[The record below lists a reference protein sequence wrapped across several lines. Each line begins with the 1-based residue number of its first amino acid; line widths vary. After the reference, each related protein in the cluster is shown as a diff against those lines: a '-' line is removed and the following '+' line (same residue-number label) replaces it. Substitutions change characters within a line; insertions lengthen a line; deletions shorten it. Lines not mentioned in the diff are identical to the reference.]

1 MQQAGRRNLL
11 VILLLCMV
19 VTLFVMPSSVFAAQ
33 VNDATPTVTCAN
45 GGESGATSDIA
56 SCLPSGRWGNYIGDI
71 TSRTEP
77 YSGSD
82 VAGWFSNVKQ
92 TITSQTRIVL
102 PNILMVLTQVCWSS
116 ALSISQ
122 FAASFDPMKQ
132 AGAQIDSAVSSLVT
146 SLMSGGIPATI
157 AVLGIVAW
165 IGAAG
170 FQIGTVKEASKR
182 ILIMVLCFAS
192 ISILGTG
199 AAKTGKN
206 ATQPAD
212 GSPWWVVQT
221 INNTIN
227 KLSVNLDLDGMA
239 DNDKNMMAYNHAANG
254 EKTNC
259 QDYLYYM
266 HKDYDGQA
274 NANGNQDTS
283 NVTKAINRI
292 WEETSLRSFV
302 TMQYGNPQTTG
313 TSSFRIAENARQG
326 YCHVLEMKANTNTT
340 IQKDLTN
347 KAMAL
352 HISDQRAKWLFS
364 VDGWVDPR
372 NPYFTDKPL
381 ERENATYLS
390 RAGVFWE
397 TCGTKRNQEIYARAG
412 WATLINNL
420 GDAGTKDIKNGGTK
434 VRVKIDDLDNVKPT
448 NGGKGVMD
456 SKQNGNETET
466 IQQTTSVC
474 QTILK
479 QGSVIFARPTDIN
492 KNDDGSYKD
501 EQNNTNWGDSA
512 TVGWRFDVPNVSGTW
527 SEANLRDA
535 QDDSTV
541 TGGAKKTIDYMY
553 GNNNVDTLGACGTL
567 IGGIVNL
574 VVWGLL
580 SLILIL
586 TKLMLIMMALFLV
599 VTFLVQ
605 AFPIGDKPK
614 TALKNWATYTCQLSM
629 VGALYGALGA
639 LATFICGLTL
649 KFTSASS
656 GSFTYQL
663 IAGASPL
670 LAFAAISMFC
680 SKVLK
685 CGNPF
690 SINALMGM
698 AGGTAMASGIRTGM
712 RMIGQRRM
720 MKAMRGGF
728 HRGGNDVGRLS
739 TNGTGAGMAHSGARQ
754 SATVLSK
761 MSRAQQQALS
771 DGDRNLMNRG
781 MDEFSRIQSHGRRSR
796 AWARM
801 DSNTVRGSLAGTM
814 LRFEESQDRF
824 HGQMN
829 TALSKF
835 TGADN
840 TEMFMHRIAQR
851 HPGMSLDKVQ
861 RKAELMNHINNG
873 GRKLQGL
880 ARTVGAGALLGGAG
894 VAFAARALKSAPLSN
909 VAARGAKVAAKAAV
923 AGALYSNPITAPLG
937 LVAAGKLATDRDLWH
952 GMGVGARALGNGW
965 STLKRKAPGVLA
977 KRDQW
982 RRKVVD
988 MAHGQTPTSTP
999 FTGTGGKTSGGSQAG
1014 GASNAGVPNS
1024 SGKPNA
1030 GGTPIPSPNGPTPN
1044 GPIPH
1049 GGAGGASPIPTG
1061 APAGEIPAGA
1071 PNGPMPTDAPEGTI
1085 PSDSATETIP
1095 TGTSAEAIPTDAPT
1109 ETIPNGTPVETN
1121 PTGNKEQQTPVL
1133 TEESAFNQV
1142 REGMMSDFINNQHMS
1157 QDEAEVAFKE
1167 AYDSG
1172 EVNNSVQA
1180 YMRQQNNPQPAVT
1193 ETQPA
1198 PSEAQTAQSVS
1209 QPIYNT
1215 KTNEKVG
1222 ETLPSATTEAA
1233 VAAASAW
1240 QKATDNASPMPDSV
1254 NNSLQ
1259 QAYMQE
1265 NPVLQ
1270 SPEEHLKMA
1279 QEEWTKTTGLP
1290 GDMMPSSA
1298 ERAMNPNNI
1307 APSRGFAVGSPQPD
1321 NKPQVQT
1328 QGQPQSKPQAQPQSQ
1343 PKPQAQPQ
1351 SQPKPQAQPQ
1361 SQPKPQVRQQPQT
1374 RTVRQAPAMQP
1385 PVTPPPTVK
1394 PPIDLNP
1401 SNLNGFP
1408 AVSNLRMKK
1417 PPTNGGQPTP
1427 KPPFMK

>member
-1 MQQAGRRNLL
+1 MKRAGRRNLL
-11 VILLLCMV
+11 VILMLCV
-19 VTLFVMPSSVFAAQ
+19 VMTLFVLPSSVFAAQ
-33 VNDATPTVTCAN
+33 VNDSTTTITCAN
-45 GGESGATSDIA
+45 GGTDSATSDIS
-56 SCLPSGRWGNYIGDI
+56 SCLPSGRWGNYVGEI

-92 TITSQTRIVL
+92 TISSQTHIVL
-102 PNILMVLTQVCWSS
+102 PNILMQLTQVCWSS

-122 FAASFDPMKQ
+122 FAASFEPMKQ
-132 AGAQIDSAVSSLVT
+132 AGANIDSAVSTMVT
-146 SLMSGGIPATI
+146 SLMDGGIPATI

-165 IGAAG
+165 VGAAG

-182 ILIMVLCFAS
+182 IVIMVLCFAS
-192 ISILGTG
+192 ITMLGAG

-206 ATQPAD
+206 ATEPAT

-239 DNDKNMMAYNHAANG
+239 DSDKNMMSYHHAANG
-254 EKTNC
+254 AKTNC
-259 QDYLYYM
+259 QDYLYFM
-266 HKDYDGQA
+266 HQAYDEQA
-274 NANGNQDTS
+274 KSNGNQDTS

-420 GDAGTKDIKNGGTK
+420 GDTGTKNIKNGSTK

-456 SKQNGNETET
+456 AKQNGSEDET

-479 QGSVIFARPTDIN
+479 QGSVIFSRSTDIN
-492 KNDDGSYKD
+492 KEDDGTYKD
-501 EQNNTNWGDSA
+501 QQNDTNWGDSA

-580 SLILIL
+580 SLVLIL
-586 TKLMLIMMALFLV
+586 TKLMMIMMALFLV

-605 AFPIGDKPK
+605 AFPIGEKPK
-614 TALKNWATYTCQLSM
+614 KALKNWATYTCQLSM

-663 IAGASPL
+663 IAGLSPL
-670 LAFAAISMFC
+670 LALAAIGMFC

-690 SINALMGM
+690 SVNALMGM
-698 AGGTAMASGIRTGM
+698 AGGTAMASGLRKGM
-712 RMIGQRRM
+712 HMIGQYRM
-720 MKAMRGGF
+720 MQAMRGGF
-728 HRGGNDVGRLS
+728 RRGGNGVGRLS
-739 TNGTGAGMAHSGARQ
+739 TNGTGAGMAHNGARQ
-754 SATVLSK
+754 SETVLSK
-761 MSRAQQQALS
+761 MSRAQQDSLS
-771 DGDRNLMNRG
+771 QGDRNLMNRNAK
-781 MDEFSRIQSHGRRSR
+781 EFEAIQTRGRGSKN
-796 AWARM
+796 WARM
-801 DSNTVRGSLAGTM
+801 DKSTVRGSLAGAK
-814 LRFEESQDRF
+814 LHFEDSTGKFKGRLNEAVSKF
-824 HGQMN
+824 HGE
-829 TALSKF
+829 
-835 TGADN
+835 DN
-840 TEMFMHRIAQR
+840 TEAFAHSIAQR
-851 HPGMSLDKVQ
+851 HPGMSLNDVQ
-861 RKAELMNHINNG
+861 RKAQRMNHLNNA
-873 GRKLQGL
+873 GRKLQGA
-880 ARTVGAGALLGGAG
+880 ARVAGAGAAMAGAG
-894 VAFAARALKSAPLSN
+894 LAFAARAAKSAPLRN

-923 AGALYSNPITAPLG
+923 AGALFSNPITAPLG
-937 LVAAGKLATDRDLWH
+937 LIAAGKLATDRDAWH
-952 GMGVGARALGNGW
+952 GAAQVGKGIAHAGGKGLQLGHDALQ
-965 STLKRKAPGVLA
+965 KRLD
-977 KRDQW
+977 RTQ
-982 RRKVVD
+982 RIID
-988 MAHGQTPTSTP
+988 MANGDAPLPSP
-999 FTGTGGKTSGGSQAG
+999 FTGTGDG
-1014 GASNAGVPNS
+1014 N
-1024 SGKPNA
+1024 
-1030 GGTPIPSPNGPTPN
+1030 
-1044 GPIPH
+1044 
-1049 GGAGGASPIPTG
+1049 GGAGGPVPTPSGSDNG
-1061 APAGEIPAGA
+1061 AGSA
-1071 PNGPMPTDAPEGTI
+1071 MPT
-1085 PSDSATETIP
+1085 SD
-1095 TGTSAEAIPTDAPT
+1095 GAPT
-1109 ETIPNGTPVETN
+1109 ETIPTSDGA
-1121 PTGNKEQQTPVL
+1121 QQAPRMG
-1133 TEESAFNQV
+1133 ENEAFNQV
-1142 REGMMSDFINNQHMS
+1142 REGMMADFTNNQHMS
-1157 QDEAEVAFKE
+1157 QEDAEQAFQEAVS
-1167 AYDSG
+1167 SG
-1172 EVNNSVQA
+1172 EVDNSVQA
-1180 YMRQQNNPQPAVT
+1180 YISQNNQSPIENATAQPEMNANQPVYNT
-1193 ETQPA
+1193 ETG
-1198 PSEAQTAQSVS
+1198 E
-1209 QPIYNT
+1209 I
-1215 KTNEKVG
+1215 VG
-1222 ETLPSATTEAA
+1222 ETLPSGTMDAA
-1233 VAAASAW
+1233 VSSASTW
-1240 QKATDNASPMPDSV
+1240 QKATDNATPMPESV

-1259 QAYMQE
+1259 QAYMRE
-1265 NPVLQ
+1265 NPVQQ
-1270 SPEEHLKMA
+1270 SPEEHLRMA
-1279 QEEWTKTTGLP
+1279 QEEWTATTGLP
-1290 GDMMPSSA
+1290 GSTMPSGA
-1298 ERAMNPNNI
+1298 ERAMNPNGI
-1307 APSRGFAVGSPQPD
+1307 QPSREFTVDSGRTQQQGS
-1321 NKPQVQT
+1321 V
-1328 QGQPQSKPQAQPQSQ
+1328 QAQAPRQQSQ
-1343 PKPQAQPQ
+1343 PQPQA
-1351 SQPKPQAQPQ
+1351 
-1361 SQPKPQVRQQPQT
+1361 QVRQQPS
-1374 RTVRQAPAMQP
+1374 VRMQP
-1385 PVTPPPTVK
+1385 PTTPSPIVK
-1394 PPIDLNP
+1394 QPVDANP
-1401 SNLNGFP
+1401 SNLTGFP
-1408 AVSNLRMKK
+1408 SVGNLRMKK
-1417 PPTNGGQPTP
+1417 PPTGGQPTP

>member
-1 MQQAGRRNLL
+1 MKRAGRRNLL
-11 VILLLCMV
+11 VILMLCV
-19 VTLFVMPSSVFAAQ
+19 VMTLFVLPSSVFAAQ
-33 VNDATPTVTCAN
+33 VNDSTATITCAN
-45 GGESGATSDIA
+45 GGTDSATSDIS
-56 SCLPSGRWGNYIGDI
+56 SCLPSGRWGNYAGEI

-92 TITSQTRIVL
+92 TISSQTHIVL
-102 PNILMVLTQVCWSS
+102 PNILMQLTQVCWSS

-122 FAASFDPMKQ
+122 FAASFEPMKQ
-132 AGAQIDSAVSSLVT
+132 AGANIDSAVSTMVT
-146 SLMSGGIPATI
+146 SLMDGGIPATI

-165 IGAAG
+165 VGAAG

-182 ILIMVLCFAS
+182 IVIMVLCFAS
-192 ISILGTG
+192 ITMLGAG

-206 ATQPAD
+206 ATEPAT

-239 DNDKNMMAYNHAANG
+239 DSDKNMMSYHHAANG
-254 EKTNC
+254 AKTNC
-259 QDYLYYM
+259 QDYLYFM
-266 HKDYDGQA
+266 HQAYDEQA
-274 NANGNQDTS
+274 KSNGNQDTS

-420 GDAGTKDIKNGGTK
+420 GDTGTKNIKNGSTK

-456 SKQNGNETET
+456 AKQNGSEDET

-479 QGSVIFARPTDIN
+479 QGSVIFSRSTDIN
-492 KNDDGSYKD
+492 KEDDGTYKD
-501 EQNNTNWGDSA
+501 QQNDTNWGDSA

-567 IGGIVNL
+567 IGGIANL

-580 SLILIL
+580 SLVLIL

-599 VTFLVQ
+599 VTFLIQ
-605 AFPIGDKPK
+605 AFPIGEKPK
-614 TALKNWATYTCQLSM
+614 KALKNWTAYTCQLSM

-663 IAGASPL
+663 IAGVSPL
-670 LAFAAISMFC
+670 LALASISMFC

-690 SINALMGM
+690 SVNALMGM

-712 RMIGQRRM
+712 RMIRQHRM
-720 MKAMRGGF
+720 MQAMRGGF
-728 HRGGNDVGRLS
+728 RRGGNGVGRLS
-739 TNGTGAGMAHSGARQ
+739 TNGTGAGMAHNGARQ
-754 SATVLSK
+754 SETVLSK
-761 MSRAQQQALS
+761 MSRAQQEALS
-771 DGDRNLMNRG
+771 DGDRNLLNRSQS
-781 MDEFSRIQSHGRRSR
+781 ELEAIQSHGRKSR
-796 AWARM
+796 TWARM
-801 DSNTVRGSLAGTM
+801 DANTVRGSLAGTRLHM
-814 LRFEESQDRF
+814 EKSHDKFRQRL
-824 HGQMN
+824 N
-829 TALSKF
+829 TAASKF
-835 TGADN
+835 KGADN
-840 TEMFMHRIAQR
+840 TEAFAHRIAQR

-861 RKAELMNHINNG
+861 RRAEMMNRLNND
-873 GRKLQGL
+873 GRKLQGA
-880 ARTVGAGALLGGAG
+880 ARVAGAGAAMAGAG
-894 VAFAARALKSAPLSN
+894 LAFAVR
-909 VAARGAKVAAKAAV
+909 AAKAAV
-923 AGALYSNPITAPLG
+923 TGALFSNPITAPLG
-937 LVAAGKLATDRDLWH
+937 LIATGKLAADRNLHH
-952 GMGVGARALGNGW
+952 GLAVGAGAAMDKIRDIRNA
-965 STLKRKAPGVLA
+965 APGSMR

-982 RRKVVD
+982 RRNVLG
-988 MAHGQTPTSTP
+988 MANGDAPLPSP
-999 FTGTGGKTSGGSQAG
+999 FSGTGDGGSADG
-1014 GASNAGVPNS
+1014 DSPM
-1024 SGKPNA
+1024 
-1030 GGTPIPSPNGPTPN
+1030 PSPTAPTPN
-1044 GPIPH
+1044 APTQT
-1049 GGAGGASPIPTG
+1049 GGAGGASPIPTDG
-1061 APAGEIPAGA
+1061 Q
-1071 PNGPMPTDAPEGTI
+1071 
-1085 PSDSATETIP
+1085 TETIP
-1095 TGTSAEAIPTDAPT
+1095 VDTPT
-1109 ETIPNGTPVETN
+1109 ESVPADAQG
-1121 PTGNKEQQTPVL
+1121 QAPVL
-1133 TEESAFNQV
+1133 TEQSAFNQV
-1142 REGMMSDFINNQHMS
+1142 REGMMADFTNNQHMS
-1157 QDEAEVAFKE
+1157 QEDAEQAFQEAVA
-1167 AYDSG
+1167 SG
-1172 EVNNSVQA
+1172 EVDNSVQA
-1180 YMRQQNNPQPAVT
+1180 YMSQNNQSPIENVTAQPEMNANQPVYNT
-1193 ETQPA
+1193 ETG
-1198 PSEAQTAQSVS
+1198 E
-1209 QPIYNT
+1209 I
-1215 KTNEKVG
+1215 VG
-1222 ETLPSATTEAA
+1222 ETLPSGTMDAA
-1233 VAAASAW
+1233 VSSASTW
-1240 QKATDNASPMPDSV
+1240 QKATDNATPMPESV

-1259 QAYMQE
+1259 QAYMRE
-1265 NPVLQ
+1265 NPVQQ
-1270 SPEEHLKMA
+1270 SPEEHLRMA
-1279 QEEWTKTTGLP
+1279 QEEWTRTTGLP
-1290 GDMMPSSA
+1290 GDMMPASA
-1298 ERAMNPNNI
+1298 ERAMNPNGI
-1307 APSRGFAVGSPQPD
+1307 QPSREFTVDSGRTQQQGS
-1321 NKPQVQT
+1321 V
-1328 QGQPQSKPQAQPQSQ
+1328 QAQAPRQQSQ
-1343 PKPQAQPQ
+1343 PQPQA
-1351 SQPKPQAQPQ
+1351 
-1361 SQPKPQVRQQPQT
+1361 QVRQQPS
-1374 RTVRQAPAMQP
+1374 VRMQP
-1385 PVTPPPTVK
+1385 PATPSPTVK
-1394 PPIDLNP
+1394 
-1401 SNLNGFP
+1401 
-1408 AVSNLRMKK
+1408 
-1417 PPTNGGQPTP
+1417 QPTP

>member
-1 MQQAGRRNLL
+1 MKRAGRRNLL
-11 VILLLCMV
+11 VILMLCV
-19 VTLFVMPSSVFAAQ
+19 VMTLFVLPSSVFAAQ
-33 VNDATPTVTCAN
+33 VNDSTTTITCAN
-45 GGESGATSDIA
+45 GGTDSATSDIS
-56 SCLPSGRWGNYIGDI
+56 SCLPSGRWGNYVGEI

-92 TITSQTRIVL
+92 TISSQTHIVL
-102 PNILMVLTQVCWSS
+102 PNILMQLTQVCWSS

-122 FAASFDPMKQ
+122 FAASFEPMKQ
-132 AGAQIDSAVSSLVT
+132 AGANIDSAVSTMVT
-146 SLMSGGIPATI
+146 SLMDGGIPATI

-165 IGAAG
+165 VGAAG

-182 ILIMVLCFAS
+182 IVIMVLCFAS
-192 ISILGTG
+192 ITMLGAG

-206 ATQPAD
+206 ATEPAT

-239 DNDKNMMAYNHAANG
+239 DSDKNMMSYHHAANG
-254 EKTNC
+254 AKTNC
-259 QDYLYYM
+259 QDYLYFM
-266 HKDYDGQA
+266 HQAYDEQA
-274 NANGNQDTS
+274 KSNGNQDTS

-420 GDAGTKDIKNGGTK
+420 GDTGTKNIKNGSTK

-456 SKQNGNETET
+456 AKQNGSEDET

-479 QGSVIFARPTDIN
+479 QGSVIFSRSTDIN
-492 KNDDGSYKD
+492 KEDDGTYKD
-501 EQNNTNWGDSA
+501 QQNDTNWGDSA

-580 SLILIL
+580 SLVLIL
-586 TKLMLIMMALFLV
+586 TKLMMIMMALFLV

-605 AFPIGDKPK
+605 AFPIGEKPK
-614 TALKNWATYTCQLSM
+614 KALKNWATYTCQLSM

-663 IAGASPL
+663 IAGLSPL
-670 LAFAAISMFC
+670 LALAAIGMFC

-690 SINALMGM
+690 SVNALMGM
-698 AGGTAMASGIRTGM
+698 AGGTAMASGLRKGM
-712 RMIGQRRM
+712 HMIGQYRM
-720 MKAMRGGF
+720 MQAMRGGF
-728 HRGGNDVGRLS
+728 RRGGNGVGRLS
-739 TNGTGAGMAHSGARQ
+739 TNGTGAGMAHNGARQ
-754 SATVLSK
+754 SETVLSK
-761 MSRAQQQALS
+761 MSRAQQDSLS
-771 DGDRNLMNRG
+771 QGDRNLMNRNAK
-781 MDEFSRIQSHGRRSR
+781 EFEAIQTRGRGSKN
-796 AWARM
+796 WARM
-801 DSNTVRGSLAGTM
+801 DKNTVRGSLAGAK
-814 LRFEESQDRF
+814 LHFEDSTGKFKGRLNKAVSKF
-824 HGQMN
+824 HGE
-829 TALSKF
+829 
-835 TGADN
+835 DN
-840 TEMFMHRIAQR
+840 TEAFAHSIAQR
-851 HPGMSLDKVQ
+851 HPGMSLNDVQ
-861 RKAELMNHINNG
+861 RKAQRMNHLNNA
-873 GRKLQGL
+873 GRKLQGA
-880 ARTVGAGALLGGAG
+880 ARVAGAGAAMAGAG
-894 VAFAARALKSAPLSN
+894 LAFAARAAKSAPLRN

-923 AGALYSNPITAPLG
+923 TGALFSNPITAPLG
-937 LVAAGKLATDRDLWH
+937 LIAAGKLATDRDAWH
-952 GMGVGARALGNGW
+952 GAAQVGKGIAHAGGKGLQLGHDALQ
-965 STLKRKAPGVLA
+965 KRLD
-977 KRDQW
+977 RTQ
-982 RRKVVD
+982 RIID
-988 MAHGQTPTSTP
+988 MANGDAPLPSP
-999 FTGTGGKTSGGSQAG
+999 FTGTGDG
-1014 GASNAGVPNS
+1014 NV
-1024 SGKPNA
+1024 
-1030 GGTPIPSPNGPTPN
+1030 
-1044 GPIPH
+1044 
-1049 GGAGGASPIPTG
+1049 GAGGPVPTPSGSDNG
-1061 APAGEIPAGA
+1061 AGSA
-1071 PNGPMPTDAPEGTI
+1071 MPT
-1085 PSDSATETIP
+1085 SD
-1095 TGTSAEAIPTDAPT
+1095 GAPT
-1109 ETIPNGTPVETN
+1109 ETIPTSDGA
-1121 PTGNKEQQTPVL
+1121 QQAPRMG
-1133 TEESAFNQV
+1133 ENEAFNQV
-1142 REGMMSDFINNQHMS
+1142 RAGMMADFVDNQHMS
-1157 QDEAEVAFKE
+1157 QEDAEQAFQEAVA
-1167 AYDSG
+1167 SG
-1172 EVNNSVQA
+1172 EVDNSVQA
-1180 YMRQQNNPQPAVT
+1180 YISQNNQSPIENATAQPEMNANQPVYNT
-1193 ETQPA
+1193 ETG
-1198 PSEAQTAQSVS
+1198 E
-1209 QPIYNT
+1209 I
-1215 KTNEKVG
+1215 VG
-1222 ETLPSATTEAA
+1222 ETLPSGTMDAA
-1233 VAAASAW
+1233 VSAASTW
-1240 QKATDNASPMPDSV
+1240 QNATGNTTPMPESV
-1254 NNSLQ
+1254 NNALQ
-1259 QAYMQE
+1259 QAYMRE
-1265 NPVLQ
+1265 NPVQQ
-1270 SPEEHLKMA
+1270 SPEEHLRMA

-1290 GDMMPSSA
+1290 SDMMPASA
-1298 ERAMNPNNI
+1298 ERAMNPNGI
-1307 APSRGFAVGSPQPD
+1307 QPSREFTVDSGRTQQQGS
-1321 NKPQVQT
+1321 V
-1328 QGQPQSKPQAQPQSQ
+1328 QAQAPRQQSQ
-1343 PKPQAQPQ
+1343 PQPQA
-1351 SQPKPQAQPQ
+1351 
-1361 SQPKPQVRQQPQT
+1361 QVRQQPS
-1374 RTVRQAPAMQP
+1374 VRMQP
-1385 PVTPPPTVK
+1385 PTTPSPTVK
-1394 PPIDLNP
+1394 QPVDANP
-1401 SNLNGFP
+1401 SNLTGFP
-1408 AVSNLRMKK
+1408 SVGNLHMKK
-1417 PPTNGGQPTP
+1417 PPTGGQPTP

>member
-1 MQQAGRRNLL
+1 MKRAGRRNLL
-11 VILLLCMV
+11 VILMLCV
-19 VTLFVMPSSVFAAQ
+19 VMTLFVLPSSVFAAQ
-33 VNDATPTVTCAN
+33 VNDSTTTITCAN
-45 GGESGATSDIA
+45 GGTDSATSDIS
-56 SCLPSGRWGNYIGDI
+56 SCLPSGRWGNYVGEI

-92 TITSQTRIVL
+92 TISSQTHIVL
-102 PNILMVLTQVCWSS
+102 PNILMQLTQVCWSS

-122 FAASFDPMKQ
+122 FAASFEPMKQ
-132 AGAQIDSAVSSLVT
+132 AGANIDSAVSTMVT
-146 SLMSGGIPATI
+146 SLMDGGIPATI

-165 IGAAG
+165 VGAAG

-182 ILIMVLCFAS
+182 IVIMVLCFAS
-192 ISILGTG
+192 ITMLGAG

-206 ATQPAD
+206 ATEPAT

-239 DNDKNMMAYNHAANG
+239 DSDKNMMSYHHAANG
-254 EKTNC
+254 AKTNC
-259 QDYLYYM
+259 QDYLYFM
-266 HKDYDGQA
+266 HQAYDEQA
-274 NANGNQDTS
+274 KSNGNQDTS

-420 GDAGTKDIKNGGTK
+420 GDTGTKNIKNGSTK

-456 SKQNGNETET
+456 AKQNGSEDET

-479 QGSVIFARPTDIN
+479 QGSVIFSRSTDIN
-492 KNDDGSYKD
+492 KEDDGTYKD
-501 EQNNTNWGDSA
+501 QQNDTNWGDSA

-567 IGGIVNL
+567 IGGIANL

-580 SLILIL
+580 SLVLIL

-599 VTFLVQ
+599 VTFLIQ
-605 AFPIGDKPK
+605 AFPIGEKPK
-614 TALKNWATYTCQLSM
+614 KALKNWTAYTCQLSM

-663 IAGASPL
+663 IAGVSPL
-670 LAFAAISMFC
+670 LALASISMFC

-690 SINALMGM
+690 SVNALMGM

-712 RMIGQRRM
+712 RMIGQHRM
-720 MKAMRGGF
+720 MQAMRGGF
-728 HRGGNDVGRLS
+728 RRGGNGVGRLS
-739 TNGTGAGMAHSGARQ
+739 TNGTGAGMAHNGARQ
-754 SATVLSK
+754 SETVLSK
-761 MSRAQQQALS
+761 MSRAQQDSLS
-771 DGDRNLMNRG
+771 QGDRNLMNRNAK
-781 MDEFSRIQSHGRRSR
+781 EFEAIQTRGRGSKN
-796 AWARM
+796 WARM
-801 DSNTVRGSLAGTM
+801 DKSTVRGSLAGAK
-814 LRFEESQDRF
+814 LHFEDSTGKFKGRLNEAVSKF
-824 HGQMN
+824 HGE
-829 TALSKF
+829 
-835 TGADN
+835 DN
-840 TEMFMHRIAQR
+840 TEAFAHSIAQR
-851 HPGMSLDKVQ
+851 HPGMSLNDVQ
-861 RKAELMNHINNG
+861 RKAQRMNRLNNA
-873 GRKLQGL
+873 GRKLQGA
-880 ARTVGAGALLGGAG
+880 ARVAGAGAAMAGAG
-894 VAFAARALKSAPLSN
+894 LAFAARAAKSAPLRN

-923 AGALYSNPITAPLG
+923 TGALFSNPITAPLG
-937 LVAAGKLATDRDLWH
+937 LIAAGKLATDRDAWH
-952 GMGVGARALGNGW
+952 GAAQVGKGIAYAGGKGVQLGHDALQ
-965 STLKRKAPGVLA
+965 KRLDRTQGII
-977 KRDQW
+977 
-982 RRKVVD
+982 D
-988 MAHGQTPTSTP
+988 MANGDAPLPSP
-999 FTGTGGKTSGGSQAG
+999 FTGTGDG
-1014 GASNAGVPNS
+1014 NV
-1024 SGKPNA
+1024 
-1030 GGTPIPSPNGPTPN
+1030 
-1044 GPIPH
+1044 
-1049 GGAGGASPIPTG
+1049 GAGGPVPTPSG
-1061 APAGEIPAGA
+1061 SD
-1071 PNGPMPTDAPEGTI
+1071 NGPGGAMPT
-1085 PSDSATETIP
+1085 SDE
-1095 TGTSAEAIPTDAPT
+1095 APT
-1109 ETIPNGTPVETN
+1109 ETIPTSDGA
-1121 PTGNKEQQTPVL
+1121 QQAPRMG
-1133 TEESAFNQV
+1133 ENEAFNQV
-1142 REGMMSDFINNQHMS
+1142 RAGMMADFVDNQHMS
-1157 QDEAEVAFKE
+1157 QEDAEQAFQEAVA
-1167 AYDSG
+1167 SG
-1172 EVNNSVQA
+1172 EVDNSVQA
-1180 YMRQQNNPQPAVT
+1180 YMSQNNQSPIENVTAQPEMNANQPVYNT
-1193 ETQPA
+1193 ETG
-1198 PSEAQTAQSVS
+1198 E
-1209 QPIYNT
+1209 I
-1215 KTNEKVG
+1215 VG
-1222 ETLPSATTEAA
+1222 ETLPSGTMDAA
-1233 VAAASAW
+1233 VSSASTW
-1240 QKATDNASPMPDSV
+1240 QKATDNATPMPESV

-1259 QAYMQE
+1259 QAYMRE
-1265 NPVLQ
+1265 NPVQQ
-1270 SPEEHLKMA
+1270 SPEEHLRMA
-1279 QEEWTKTTGLP
+1279 QEEWTRTTGLP
-1290 GDMMPSSA
+1290 GDMMPASA
-1298 ERAMNPNNI
+1298 ERAMNPNGI
-1307 APSRGFAVGSPQPD
+1307 QPSREFTVDSGRTQQQGS
-1321 NKPQVQT
+1321 V
-1328 QGQPQSKPQAQPQSQ
+1328 QAQVPRQQSQ
-1343 PKPQAQPQ
+1343 PQPQA
-1351 SQPKPQAQPQ
+1351 
-1361 SQPKPQVRQQPQT
+1361 QVRQQPS
-1374 RTVRQAPAMQP
+1374 VRMQP
-1385 PVTPPPTVK
+1385 PATPSPTVK
-1394 PPIDLNP
+1394 
-1401 SNLNGFP
+1401 
-1408 AVSNLRMKK
+1408 
-1417 PPTNGGQPTP
+1417 QPTP

>member
-1 MQQAGRRNLL
+1 MKRAGRRNLL
-11 VILLLCMV
+11 VILMLCV
-19 VTLFVMPSSVFAAQ
+19 VMTLFVLPSSVFAAQ
-33 VNDATPTVTCAN
+33 VNDSTTTITCAN
-45 GGESGATSDIA
+45 GGTDSATSDIS
-56 SCLPSGRWGNYIGDI
+56 SCLPSGRWGNYVGEI

-92 TITSQTRIVL
+92 TISSQTHIVL
-102 PNILMVLTQVCWSS
+102 PNILMQLTQVCWSS

-122 FAASFDPMKQ
+122 FAASFEPMKQ
-132 AGAQIDSAVSSLVT
+132 AGANIDSAVSTMVT
-146 SLMSGGIPATI
+146 SLMDGGIPATI

-165 IGAAG
+165 VGAAG

-182 ILIMVLCFAS
+182 IVIMVLCFAS
-192 ISILGTG
+192 ITMLGAG

-206 ATQPAD
+206 ATEPAT

-239 DNDKNMMAYNHAANG
+239 DSDKNMMSYHHAANG
-254 EKTNC
+254 AKTNC
-259 QDYLYYM
+259 QDYLYFM
-266 HKDYDGQA
+266 HQAYDEQA
-274 NANGNQDTS
+274 KSNGNQDTS

-420 GDAGTKDIKNGGTK
+420 GDTGTKNIKNGSTK

-456 SKQNGNETET
+456 AKQNGSEDET

-479 QGSVIFARPTDIN
+479 QGSVIFSRSTDIN
-492 KNDDGSYKD
+492 KEDDGTYKD
-501 EQNNTNWGDSA
+501 QQNDTNWGDSA

-580 SLILIL
+580 SLVLIL
-586 TKLMLIMMALFLV
+586 TKLMMIMMALFLV

-605 AFPIGDKPK
+605 AFPIGEKPK
-614 TALKNWATYTCQLSM
+614 KALKNWATYTCQLSM

-663 IAGASPL
+663 IAGLSPL
-670 LAFAAISMFC
+670 LALAAIGMFC

-690 SINALMGM
+690 SVNALMGM
-698 AGGTAMASGIRTGM
+698 AGGTAMASDLRKGM
-712 RMIGQRRM
+712 HMIGQYRM
-720 MKAMRGGF
+720 MQAMRGGF
-728 HRGGNDVGRLS
+728 RRGGNGVGRLS
-739 TNGTGAGMAHSGARQ
+739 TNGTGAGMAHNGARQ
-754 SATVLSK
+754 SETVLSK
-761 MSRAQQQALS
+761 MSRAQQDSLS
-771 DGDRNLMNRG
+771 QGDRNLMNRNAK
-781 MDEFSRIQSHGRRSR
+781 EFEAIQTRGRGSKN
-796 AWARM
+796 WARM
-801 DSNTVRGSLAGTM
+801 DKNTVRGSLAGAK
-814 LRFEESQDRF
+814 LHFEDSTGKFKGRLNKAVSKF
-824 HGQMN
+824 HGE
-829 TALSKF
+829 
-835 TGADN
+835 DN
-840 TEMFMHRIAQR
+840 TEAFAHSIAQR
-851 HPGMSLDKVQ
+851 HPGMSLNDVQ
-861 RKAELMNHINNG
+861 RKAQRMNHLNNA
-873 GRKLQGL
+873 GRKLQGA
-880 ARTVGAGALLGGAG
+880 ARVAGAGAAMAGAG
-894 VAFAARALKSAPLSN
+894 LAFAARAAKSAPLRN

-923 AGALYSNPITAPLG
+923 TGALFSNPITAPLG
-937 LVAAGKLATDRDLWH
+937 LIAAGKLATDRDAWH
-952 GMGVGARALGNGW
+952 GAAQVGKGIAHAGGKGLQLGHDALQ
-965 STLKRKAPGVLA
+965 KRLD
-977 KRDQW
+977 RTQ
-982 RRKVVD
+982 RIID
-988 MAHGQTPTSTP
+988 MANGDAPLPSP
-999 FTGTGGKTSGGSQAG
+999 FTGTGDG
-1014 GASNAGVPNS
+1014 N
-1024 SGKPNA
+1024 
-1030 GGTPIPSPNGPTPN
+1030 
-1044 GPIPH
+1044 
-1049 GGAGGASPIPTG
+1049 GGAGGPVPTPSGSDNG
-1061 APAGEIPAGA
+1061 AGSA
-1071 PNGPMPTDAPEGTI
+1071 MPT
-1085 PSDSATETIP
+1085 SD
-1095 TGTSAEAIPTDAPT
+1095 GAPT
-1109 ETIPNGTPVETN
+1109 ETIPTSDGA
-1121 PTGNKEQQTPVL
+1121 QQAPRMG
-1133 TEESAFNQV
+1133 ENEAFNQV
-1142 REGMMSDFINNQHMS
+1142 REGMMADFVDNQHMS
-1157 QDEAEVAFKE
+1157 QEDAEQAFQEAVS
-1167 AYDSG
+1167 SG
-1172 EVNNSVQA
+1172 EVDDSVQA
-1180 YMRQQNNPQPAVT
+1180 YMSQNNQSPNENATAQPETNANQPVYNT
-1193 ETQPA
+1193 ETG
-1198 PSEAQTAQSVS
+1198 E
-1209 QPIYNT
+1209 I
-1215 KTNEKVG
+1215 VG
-1222 ETLPSATTEAA
+1222 ETLPSGTMDAA
-1233 VAAASAW
+1233 VSSASTW
-1240 QKATDNASPMPDSV
+1240 QKATDNATPMPESV

-1259 QAYMQE
+1259 QAYMRE
-1265 NPVLQ
+1265 NPVQQ
-1270 SPEEHLKMA
+1270 SPEEHLRMA
-1279 QEEWTKTTGLP
+1279 QEEWTATTGLP
-1290 GDMMPSSA
+1290 GSTMPSGA
-1298 ERAMNPNNI
+1298 ERAMNPNGI
-1307 APSRGFAVGSPQPD
+1307 QPSRKFTVDSG
-1321 NKPQVQT
+1321 QT
-1328 QGQPQSKPQAQPQSQ
+1328 QQQGSVQAQAPRQQSQ
-1343 PKPQAQPQ
+1343 PQPQA
-1351 SQPKPQAQPQ
+1351 
-1361 SQPKPQVRQQPQT
+1361 QVRQQPS
-1374 RTVRQAPAMQP
+1374 VRMQP
-1385 PVTPPPTVK
+1385 PTTPSPTVK
-1394 PPIDLNP
+1394 QPVDANP
-1401 SNLNGFP
+1401 SNLTGFP
-1408 AVSNLRMKK
+1408 SVGNLRMKK
-1417 PPTNGGQPTP
+1417 PPTGGQPTP

>member
-1 MQQAGRRNLL
+1 MKRAGRRNLL
-11 VILLLCMV
+11 VILMLCV
-19 VTLFVMPSSVFAAQ
+19 VMTLFVLPSSVFAAQ
-33 VNDATPTVTCAN
+33 VNDSTTTITCAN
-45 GGESGATSDIA
+45 GGTDSATSDIS
-56 SCLPSGRWGNYIGDI
+56 SCLPSGRWGNYVGEI

-92 TITSQTRIVL
+92 TISSQTHIVL
-102 PNILMVLTQVCWSS
+102 PNILMQLTQVCWSS

-122 FAASFDPMKQ
+122 FAASFEPMKQ
-132 AGAQIDSAVSSLVT
+132 AGANIDSAVSTMVT
-146 SLMSGGIPATI
+146 SLMDGGIPATI

-165 IGAAG
+165 VGAAG

-182 ILIMVLCFAS
+182 IVIMVLCFAS
-192 ISILGTG
+192 ITMLGAG

-206 ATQPAD
+206 ATEPAT

-239 DNDKNMMAYNHAANG
+239 DSDKNMMSYHHAANG
-254 EKTNC
+254 AKTNC
-259 QDYLYYM
+259 QDYLYFM
-266 HKDYDGQA
+266 HQAYDEQA
-274 NANGNQDTS
+274 KSNGNQDTS

-420 GDAGTKDIKNGGTK
+420 GDTGTKNIKNGSTK

-456 SKQNGNETET
+456 AKQNGSEDET

-479 QGSVIFARPTDIN
+479 QGSVIFSRSTDIN
-492 KNDDGSYKD
+492 KEDDGTYKD
-501 EQNNTNWGDSA
+501 QQNDTNWGDSA

-580 SLILIL
+580 SLVLIL

-605 AFPIGDKPK
+605 AFPIGEKP
-614 TALKNWATYTCQLSM
+614 KNWATYTCQLSM

-663 IAGASPL
+663 IAGLSPV
-670 LAFAAISMFC
+670 LALAAIGMFC

-690 SINALMGM
+690 SVNALMGM
-698 AGGTAMASGIRTGM
+698 AGGTAMASGLRKGM
-712 RMIGQRRM
+712 HMIGQYRM
-720 MKAMRGGF
+720 IRAMRGGF
-728 HRGGNDVGRLS
+728 RRGGNGVGRLS
-739 TNGTGAGMAHSGARQ
+739 TNGTGAGMAHNGARQ

-761 MSRAQQQALS
+761 MSRAQQDSLS
-771 DGDRNLMNRG
+771 QGDRNLMNRNAK
-781 MDEFSRIQSHGRRSR
+781 EFEAIQTRGRGSKN
-796 AWARM
+796 WARM
-801 DSNTVRGSLAGTM
+801 DKSTVRGSLAGTK
-814 LRFEESQDRF
+814 LHFEDSTGKFKGRLNEAVSKF
-824 HGQMN
+824 HGE
-829 TALSKF
+829 
-835 TGADN
+835 DN
-840 TEMFMHRIAQR
+840 TEAFAHSIAQR
-851 HPGMSLDKVQ
+851 HPGMSLNDVQ
-861 RKAELMNHINNG
+861 RKAQRMNHLNNA
-873 GRKLQGL
+873 GRKLQGA
-880 ARTVGAGALLGGAG
+880 ARVAGAGAAMAGAG
-894 VAFAARALKSAPLSN
+894 LAFAARAAKSAPLRN

-923 AGALYSNPITAPLG
+923 TGALFSNPITAPLG
-937 LVAAGKLATDRDLWH
+937 LIAAGKLATDRDAWH
-952 GMGVGARALGNGW
+952 GAAQVGKGIAHAGGKGLQLGHDALQ
-965 STLKRKAPGVLA
+965 KRLD
-977 KRDQW
+977 RTQ
-982 RRKVVD
+982 RIID
-988 MAHGQTPTSTP
+988 MANGDAPLPSP
-999 FTGTGGKTSGGSQAG
+999 FTGTGDG
-1014 GASNAGVPNS
+1014 N
-1024 SGKPNA
+1024 
-1030 GGTPIPSPNGPTPN
+1030 
-1044 GPIPH
+1044 
-1049 GGAGGASPIPTG
+1049 GGAGGPVPTPSGSDNG
-1061 APAGEIPAGA
+1061 AGSA
-1071 PNGPMPTDAPEGTI
+1071 MPT
-1085 PSDSATETIP
+1085 SD
-1095 TGTSAEAIPTDAPT
+1095 GAPT
-1109 ETIPNGTPVETN
+1109 ETIPTSDGA
-1121 PTGNKEQQTPVL
+1121 QQAPRMG
-1133 TEESAFNQV
+1133 ENEAFNQV
-1142 REGMMSDFINNQHMS
+1142 RAGMMADFVDNQHMS
-1157 QDEAEVAFKE
+1157 QEDAEQAFQEAVA
-1167 AYDSG
+1167 SG
-1172 EVNNSVQA
+1172 EVDNSVQA
-1180 YMRQQNNPQPAVT
+1180 YISQNNQSPIENATAQPEMNANQPVYNT
-1193 ETQPA
+1193 ETG
-1198 PSEAQTAQSVS
+1198 E
-1209 QPIYNT
+1209 I
-1215 KTNEKVG
+1215 VG
-1222 ETLPSATTEAA
+1222 ETLPSGTMDAA
-1233 VAAASAW
+1233 VSAASTW
-1240 QKATDNASPMPDSV
+1240 QNATGNTTPMPESV
-1254 NNSLQ
+1254 NNALQ
-1259 QAYMQE
+1259 QAYMRE
-1265 NPVLQ
+1265 NPVQQ
-1270 SPEEHLKMA
+1270 SPEEHLRMA
-1279 QEEWTKTTGLP
+1279 QEEWTRTTGLP
-1290 GDMMPSSA
+1290 SDMMPASA
-1298 ERAMNPNNI
+1298 ERAMNPNGI
-1307 APSRGFAVGSPQPD
+1307 QPSREFTVDSGRTQQQGS
-1321 NKPQVQT
+1321 V
-1328 QGQPQSKPQAQPQSQ
+1328 QAQAPRQQSQ
-1343 PKPQAQPQ
+1343 PQPQA
-1351 SQPKPQAQPQ
+1351 
-1361 SQPKPQVRQQPQT
+1361 QVRQQPS
-1374 RTVRQAPAMQP
+1374 VRMQP
-1385 PVTPPPTVK
+1385 PTTPSPTVK
-1394 PPIDLNP
+1394 QPVDANP
-1401 SNLNGFP
+1401 SNLTGFP
-1408 AVSNLRMKK
+1408 SVGNLHMKK
-1417 PPTNGGQPTP
+1417 PPTGGQPTP

>member
-1 MQQAGRRNLL
+1 MKRAGRRNLL
-11 VILLLCMV
+11 VILMLCV
-19 VTLFVMPSSVFAAQ
+19 VMTLFVLPSSVFAAQ
-33 VNDATPTVTCAN
+33 VNDSTTTITCAN
-45 GGESGATSDIA
+45 GGTDSATSDIS
-56 SCLPSGRWGNYIGDI
+56 SCLPSGRWGNYVGEI

-92 TITSQTRIVL
+92 TISSQTHIVL
-102 PNILMVLTQVCWSS
+102 PNILMQLTQVCWSS

-122 FAASFDPMKQ
+122 FAASFEPMKQ
-132 AGAQIDSAVSSLVT
+132 AGANIDSAVSTMVT
-146 SLMSGGIPATI
+146 SLMDGGIPATI

-165 IGAAG
+165 VGAAG
-170 FQIGTVKEASKR
+170 FQIGTIKEASKR
-182 ILIMVLCFAS
+182 IVIMVLCFAS
-192 ISILGTG
+192 ITMLGAG

-206 ATQPAD
+206 ATEPAT

-239 DNDKNMMAYNHAANG
+239 DSDKNMMSYHHAANG
-254 EKTNC
+254 AKTNC
-259 QDYLYYM
+259 QDYLYFM
-266 HKDYDGQA
+266 HQAYDEQA
-274 NANGNQDTS
+274 KSNGNQDTS

-420 GDAGTKDIKNGGTK
+420 GDTGTKNIKNGSTK

-456 SKQNGNETET
+456 AKQNGSEDET

-479 QGSVIFARPTDIN
+479 QGSVIFSRSTDIN
-492 KNDDGSYKD
+492 KEDDGTYKD
-501 EQNNTNWGDSA
+501 QQNDTNWGDSA

-580 SLILIL
+580 SLVLIL

-605 AFPIGDKPK
+605 AFPIGEKPK

-663 IAGASPL
+663 IAGLSPV
-670 LAFAAISMFC
+670 LALAAIGMFC

-690 SINALMGM
+690 SVNALMGM
-698 AGGTAMASGIRTGM
+698 AGGTAMASGLRKGM
-712 RMIGQRRM
+712 HMIGQYRM
-720 MKAMRGGF
+720 IRAMRGGF
-728 HRGGNDVGRLS
+728 RRGGNGVGRLS
-739 TNGTGAGMAHSGARQ
+739 TNGTGAGMAHNGARQ

-761 MSRAQQQALS
+761 MSRAQQDSLS
-771 DGDRNLMNRG
+771 QGDRNLMNRNAK
-781 MDEFSRIQSHGRRSR
+781 EFEAIQTRGRGSKN
-796 AWARM
+796 WARM
-801 DSNTVRGSLAGTM
+801 DKSTVRGSLAGTK
-814 LRFEESQDRF
+814 LHFEDSTGKFKGRLNEAVSKF
-824 HGQMN
+824 HGE
-829 TALSKF
+829 
-835 TGADN
+835 DN
-840 TEMFMHRIAQR
+840 TEAFAHSIAQR
-851 HPGMSLDKVQ
+851 HPGMSLNDVQ
-861 RKAELMNHINNG
+861 RKAQRMNHLNNA
-873 GRKLQGL
+873 GRKLQGA
-880 ARTVGAGALLGGAG
+880 ARVAGAGAAMAGAG
-894 VAFAARALKSAPLSN
+894 LAFAARAAKSAPLRN

-923 AGALYSNPITAPLG
+923 TGALFSNPITAPLG
-937 LVAAGKLATDRDLWH
+937 LIAAGKLATDRNAWH
-952 GMGVGARALGNGW
+952 GAAQVGKGIAHAGGKGLQLGHDALQ
-965 STLKRKAPGVLA
+965 KRLD
-977 KRDQW
+977 RTQ
-982 RRKVVD
+982 RIID
-988 MAHGQTPTSTP
+988 MANGDAPLPSP
-999 FTGTGGKTSGGSQAG
+999 FTGTGDG
-1014 GASNAGVPNS
+1014 N
-1024 SGKPNA
+1024 
-1030 GGTPIPSPNGPTPN
+1030 
-1044 GPIPH
+1044 
-1049 GGAGGASPIPTG
+1049 GGAGGPVPTPSGSDNG
-1061 APAGEIPAGA
+1061 AGSA
-1071 PNGPMPTDAPEGTI
+1071 MPT
-1085 PSDSATETIP
+1085 SD
-1095 TGTSAEAIPTDAPT
+1095 GAPT
-1109 ETIPNGTPVETN
+1109 ETIPTSDGA
-1121 PTGNKEQQTPVL
+1121 QQAPRMG
-1133 TEESAFNQV
+1133 ENEAFNQV
-1142 REGMMSDFINNQHMS
+1142 RAGMMADFVDNQHMS
-1157 QDEAEVAFKE
+1157 QEDAEQAFQEAVA
-1167 AYDSG
+1167 SG
-1172 EVNNSVQA
+1172 EVDNSVQA
-1180 YMRQQNNPQPAVT
+1180 YISQNNQSPIENATAQPEMNANQPVYNT
-1193 ETQPA
+1193 ETG
-1198 PSEAQTAQSVS
+1198 E
-1209 QPIYNT
+1209 I
-1215 KTNEKVG
+1215 VG
-1222 ETLPSATTEAA
+1222 ETLPSGTMDAA
-1233 VAAASAW
+1233 VSAASTW
-1240 QKATDNASPMPDSV
+1240 QNATGNTTPMPESV
-1254 NNSLQ
+1254 NNALQ
-1259 QAYMQE
+1259 QAYMRE
-1265 NPVLQ
+1265 NPVQQ
-1270 SPEEHLKMA
+1270 SPEEHLRMA
-1279 QEEWTKTTGLP
+1279 QEEWTRTTGLP
-1290 GDMMPSSA
+1290 SDMMPASA
-1298 ERAMNPNNI
+1298 ERAMNPNGI
-1307 APSRGFAVGSPQPD
+1307 QPSREFTVDSGRTQQQGS
-1321 NKPQVQT
+1321 V
-1328 QGQPQSKPQAQPQSQ
+1328 QAQAPRQQSQ
-1343 PKPQAQPQ
+1343 PQPQA
-1351 SQPKPQAQPQ
+1351 
-1361 SQPKPQVRQQPQT
+1361 QVRQQPS
-1374 RTVRQAPAMQP
+1374 VRMQP
-1385 PVTPPPTVK
+1385 PTTPSPTVK
-1394 PPIDLNP
+1394 QPVDANP
-1401 SNLNGFP
+1401 SNLTGFP
-1408 AVSNLRMKK
+1408 SVGNLHMKK
-1417 PPTNGGQPTP
+1417 PPTGGQPTP

>member
-1 MQQAGRRNLL
+1 MKRAGRRNLL
-11 VILLLCMV
+11 VILMLCV
-19 VTLFVMPSSVFAAQ
+19 VMTLFVLPSSVFAAQ
-33 VNDATPTVTCAN
+33 VNDSTTTITCAN
-45 GGESGATSDIA
+45 GGTDSATSDIS
-56 SCLPSGRWGNYIGDI
+56 SCLPSGRWGNYVGEI

-92 TITSQTRIVL
+92 TISSQTHIVL
-102 PNILMVLTQVCWSS
+102 PNILMQLTQVCWSS

-122 FAASFDPMKQ
+122 FAASFEPMKQ
-132 AGAQIDSAVSSLVT
+132 AGANIDSAVSTMVT
-146 SLMSGGIPATI
+146 SLMDGGIPATI

-165 IGAAG
+165 VGAAG

-182 ILIMVLCFAS
+182 IVIMVLCFAS
-192 ISILGTG
+192 ITMLGAG

-206 ATQPAD
+206 ATEPAT

-239 DNDKNMMAYNHAANG
+239 DSDKNMMSYHHAANG
-254 EKTNC
+254 AKTNC
-259 QDYLYYM
+259 QDYLYFM
-266 HKDYDGQA
+266 HQAYDEQA
-274 NANGNQDTS
+274 KSNGNQDTS

-420 GDAGTKDIKNGGTK
+420 GDTGTKNIKNGSTK

-456 SKQNGNETET
+456 AKQNGSEDET

-479 QGSVIFARPTDIN
+479 QGSVIFSRSTDIN
-492 KNDDGSYKD
+492 KEDDGTYKD
-501 EQNNTNWGDSA
+501 QQNDTNWGDSA

-580 SLILIL
+580 SLVLIL

-605 AFPIGDKPK
+605 AFPIGEKPK

-663 IAGASPL
+663 IAGLSPV
-670 LAFAAISMFC
+670 LALAAIGMFC

-690 SINALMGM
+690 SVNALMGM
-698 AGGTAMASGIRTGM
+698 AGGTAMASGLRKGM
-712 RMIGQRRM
+712 HMIGQYRM
-720 MKAMRGGF
+720 IRAMRGGF
-728 HRGGNDVGRLS
+728 RRGGNGVGRLS
-739 TNGTGAGMAHSGARQ
+739 TNGTGAGMAHNGARQ

-761 MSRAQQQALS
+761 MSRAQQDSLS
-771 DGDRNLMNRG
+771 QGDRNLMNRNAK
-781 MDEFSRIQSHGRRSR
+781 EFEAIQTRGRGSKN
-796 AWARM
+796 WARM
-801 DSNTVRGSLAGTM
+801 DKSTVRGSLAGTK
-814 LRFEESQDRF
+814 LHFEDSTGKFKGRLNEAVSKF
-824 HGQMN
+824 HGE
-829 TALSKF
+829 
-835 TGADN
+835 DN
-840 TEMFMHRIAQR
+840 TEAFAHSITQR
-851 HPGMSLDKVQ
+851 HPGMSLNDVQ
-861 RKAELMNHINNG
+861 RKAQRMNHLNNA
-873 GRKLQGL
+873 GRKLQGA
-880 ARTVGAGALLGGAG
+880 ARVAGAGAAMAGAG
-894 VAFAARALKSAPLSN
+894 LAFAARAAKSAPLRN

-923 AGALYSNPITAPLG
+923 AGALFSNPITAPLG
-937 LVAAGKLATDRDLWH
+937 LIAAGKLATDRNLHH
-952 GMGVGARALGNGW
+952 GLAVGAGAAMDKIRDIRNA
-965 STLKRKAPGVLA
+965 APGSMR

-982 RRKVVD
+982 RRNVLD
-988 MAHGQTPTSTP
+988 MANGDAPLPSP
-999 FTGTGGKTSGGSQAG
+999 FTGTGDGNV
-1014 GASNAGVPNS
+1014 GA
-1024 SGKPNA
+1024 
-1030 GGTPIPSPNGPTPN
+1030 GTPVPAPSGLDNG
-1044 GPIPH
+1044 H
-1049 GGAGGASPIPTG
+1049 GGA
-1061 APAGEIPAGA
+1061 
-1071 PNGPMPTDAPEGTI
+1071 MPT
-1085 PSDSATETIP
+1085 SD
-1095 TGTSAEAIPTDAPT
+1095 GAPT
-1109 ETIPNGTPVETN
+1109 ETV
-1121 PTGNKEQQTPVL
+1121 PTSDGAQQAPRMG
-1133 TEESAFNQV
+1133 EDEAFNQV
-1142 REGMMSDFINNQHMS
+1142 RAGMMADFVDNQHMS
-1157 QDEAEVAFKE
+1157 QEDAEQAFQEAVN
-1167 AYDSG
+1167 SG
-1172 EVNNSVQA
+1172 EVNDSVQS
-1180 YMRQQNNPQPAVT
+1180 YMQQQNQTQPVDMGGAERQPIINT
-1193 ETQPA
+1193 ETG
-1198 PSEAQTAQSVS
+1198 QT
-1209 QPIYNT
+1209 
-1215 KTNEKVG
+1215 VG
-1222 ETLPSATTEAA
+1222 ETLPSGTMDAA
-1233 VAAASAW
+1233 VSAASTW
-1240 QKATDNASPMPDSV
+1240 QNATGNTTQMPESV

-1259 QAYMQE
+1259 QAYMRE
-1265 NPVLQ
+1265 NPVQQ
-1270 SPEEHLKMA
+1270 SPTEHLQMA
-1279 QEEWTKTTGLP
+1279 QEEWTATTGLP
-1290 GDMMPSSA
+1290 GSTMPSGA
-1298 ERAMNPNNI
+1298 ERAMNPNGI
-1307 APSRGFAVGSPQPD
+1307 RPSQKFTAGS
-1321 NKPQVQT
+1321 
-1328 QGQPQSKPQAQPQSQ
+1328 AQPQQ
-1343 PKPQAQPQ
+1343 QMG
-1351 SQPKPQAQPQ
+1351 
-1361 SQPKPQVRQQPQT
+1361 QQPQPRVT
-1374 RTVRQAPAMQP
+1374 NNGSSFQRPPMNNNPA
-1385 PVTPPPTVK
+1385 
-1394 PPIDLNP
+1394 
-1401 SNLNGFP
+1401 NLNGFP
-1408 AVSNLRMKK
+1408 AVGNLHMKN
-1417 PPTNGGQPTP
+1417 PPTNGGQTP
-1427 KPPFMK
+1427 KPPFVK

>member
-1 MQQAGRRNLL
+1 MKRAGRRNLL
-11 VILLLCMV
+11 VILMLCV
-19 VTLFVMPSSVFAAQ
+19 VMTLFVLPSSVFAAQ
-33 VNDATPTVTCAN
+33 VNDSTTTITCAN
-45 GGESGATSDIA
+45 GGTDSATSDIS
-56 SCLPSGRWGNYIGDI
+56 SCLPSGRWGNYVGEI

-92 TITSQTRIVL
+92 TISSQTHIVL
-102 PNILMVLTQVCWSS
+102 PNILMQLTQVCWSS

-122 FAASFDPMKQ
+122 FAASFEPMKQ
-132 AGAQIDSAVSSLVT
+132 AGANIDSAVSTMVT
-146 SLMSGGIPATI
+146 SLMDGGIPATI

-165 IGAAG
+165 VGAAG

-182 ILIMVLCFAS
+182 IVIMVLCFAS
-192 ISILGTG
+192 ITMLGAG

-206 ATQPAD
+206 ATEPAT

-239 DNDKNMMAYNHAANG
+239 DSDKNMMSYHHAANG
-254 EKTNC
+254 AKTNC
-259 QDYLYYM
+259 QDYLYFM
-266 HKDYDGQA
+266 HQAYDEQA
-274 NANGNQDTS
+274 KSNGNQDTS

-420 GDAGTKDIKNGGTK
+420 GDTGTKNIKNGSTK

-456 SKQNGNETET
+456 AKQNGSEDET

-479 QGSVIFARPTDIN
+479 QGSVIFSRSTDIN
-492 KNDDGSYKD
+492 KEDDGTYKD
-501 EQNNTNWGDSA
+501 QQNDTNWGDSA

-580 SLILIL
+580 SLVLIL

-605 AFPIGDKPK
+605 AFPIGEKPK
-614 TALKNWATYTCQLSM
+614 KALKNWATYTCQLSM

-663 IAGASPL
+663 IAGLSPV
-670 LAFAAISMFC
+670 LALSAIGMFC

-690 SINALMGM
+690 SVNALMGM
-698 AGGTAMASGIRTGM
+698 AGGTAMASGLRKGM
-712 RMIGQRRM
+712 HMIGQYRM
-720 MKAMRGGF
+720 IRAMRGGF
-728 HRGGNDVGRLS
+728 RRGGNGVGRLS
-739 TNGTGAGMAHSGARQ
+739 TNGTGAGMAHNGARQ
-754 SATVLSK
+754 SETVLSK
-761 MSRAQQQALS
+761 MSRAQQEALS
-771 DGDRNLMNRG
+771 QGDRNLMNRNAK
-781 MDEFSRIQSHGRRSR
+781 EFEAIQTRGRGSKN
-796 AWARM
+796 WARM
-801 DSNTVRGSLAGTM
+801 DKSTVRGSLAGAK
-814 LRFEESQDRF
+814 LHFEDSTGKFKGRLNEAVSKF
-824 HGQMN
+824 HGE
-829 TALSKF
+829 
-835 TGADN
+835 DN
-840 TEMFMHRIAQR
+840 TEAFAHSIAQR
-851 HPGMSLDKVQ
+851 HPGMSLNDVQ
-861 RKAELMNHINNG
+861 RKAQRMNHLNNA
-873 GRKLQGL
+873 GRKLQGA
-880 ARTVGAGALLGGAG
+880 ARVAGAGAAMAGAG
-894 VAFAARALKSAPLSN
+894 LAFAARAAKSAPLRN

-923 AGALYSNPITAPLG
+923 TGALFSNPITAPLG
-937 LVAAGKLATDRDLWH
+937 LIAAGKLATDRDAWH
-952 GMGVGARALGNGW
+952 GAAQVGKGIAHAGGKGLQLGHDALQ
-965 STLKRKAPGVLA
+965 KRLD
-977 KRDQW
+977 RTQ
-982 RRKVVD
+982 RIID
-988 MAHGQTPTSTP
+988 MANGDAPLPSP
-999 FTGTGGKTSGGSQAG
+999 FTGTGDG
-1014 GASNAGVPNS
+1014 NV
-1024 SGKPNA
+1024 
-1030 GGTPIPSPNGPTPN
+1030 
-1044 GPIPH
+1044 
-1049 GGAGGASPIPTG
+1049 GAGGPVPTPSGSDNG
-1061 APAGEIPAGA
+1061 AGSA
-1071 PNGPMPTDAPEGTI
+1071 MPT
-1085 PSDSATETIP
+1085 SD
-1095 TGTSAEAIPTDAPT
+1095 GAPT
-1109 ETIPNGTPVETN
+1109 ETIPTSDGA
-1121 PTGNKEQQTPVL
+1121 QQAPRMG
-1133 TEESAFNQV
+1133 ENEAFNQV
-1142 REGMMSDFINNQHMS
+1142 RAGMMADFVDNQHMS
-1157 QDEAEVAFKE
+1157 QEDAEQAFQEAVA
-1167 AYDSG
+1167 SG
-1172 EVNNSVQA
+1172 EVDNSVQA
-1180 YMRQQNNPQPAVT
+1180 YMSQNNQSPIEDATAQPEMNANQPVYNT
-1193 ETQPA
+1193 ETG
-1198 PSEAQTAQSVS
+1198 E
-1209 QPIYNT
+1209 I
-1215 KTNEKVG
+1215 VG
-1222 ETLPSATTEAA
+1222 ETLPSGTMDAA
-1233 VAAASAW
+1233 VSAASTW
-1240 QKATDNASPMPDSV
+1240 QNATGNTTPMPESV
-1254 NNSLQ
+1254 NNALQ
-1259 QAYMQE
+1259 QAYMRE
-1265 NPVLQ
+1265 NPVQQ
-1270 SPEEHLKMA
+1270 SPEEHLRMA
-1279 QEEWTKTTGLP
+1279 QEEWTRTTGLP
-1290 GDMMPSSA
+1290 SDMMPASA
-1298 ERAMNPNNI
+1298 ERAMNPNGI
-1307 APSRGFAVGSPQPD
+1307 QPSREFTVDSG
-1321 NKPQVQT
+1321 QT
-1328 QGQPQSKPQAQPQSQ
+1328 QQQGSVQAQAPRQQSQ
-1343 PKPQAQPQ
+1343 PQPQA
-1351 SQPKPQAQPQ
+1351 
-1361 SQPKPQVRQQPQT
+1361 QVRQQPS
-1374 RTVRQAPAMQP
+1374 VRMQP
-1385 PVTPPPTVK
+1385 PTTPSPTVK
-1394 PPIDLNP
+1394 QPVDANP
-1401 SNLNGFP
+1401 SNLTGFP
-1408 AVSNLRMKK
+1408 SVGNLRMKK
-1417 PPTNGGQPTP
+1417 PPTGGQPTP

>member
-1 MQQAGRRNLL
+1 MKRAGRRNLL
-11 VILLLCMV
+11 VILMLCV
-19 VTLFVMPSSVFAAQ
+19 VMTLFVLPSSVFAAQ
-33 VNDATPTVTCAN
+33 VNDSTATITCAN
-45 GGESGATSDIA
+45 GGTDSATSDIS
-56 SCLPSGRWGNYIGDI
+56 SCLPSGRWGNYVGEI

-92 TITSQTRIVL
+92 TISSQTHIVL
-102 PNILMVLTQVCWSS
+102 PNILMQLTQVCWSS

-122 FAASFDPMKQ
+122 FAASFEPMKQ
-132 AGAQIDSAVSSLVT
+132 AGANIDSAVSTMVT
-146 SLMSGGIPATI
+146 SLMDGGIPATI

-165 IGAAG
+165 VGAAG

-182 ILIMVLCFAS
+182 IVIMVLCFAS
-192 ISILGTG
+192 ITMLGAG

-206 ATQPAD
+206 ATEPAT

-239 DNDKNMMAYNHAANG
+239 DSDKNMMSYHHAANG
-254 EKTNC
+254 AKTNC
-259 QDYLYYM
+259 QDYLYFM
-266 HKDYDGQA
+266 HQAYDEQA
-274 NANGNQDTS
+274 KSNGNQDTS

-420 GDAGTKDIKNGGTK
+420 GDTGTKNIKNGSTK

-456 SKQNGNETET
+456 AKQNGSEDET

-479 QGSVIFARPTDIN
+479 QGSVIFSRSTDIN
-492 KNDDGSYKD
+492 KEDDGTYKD
-501 EQNNTNWGDSA
+501 QQNDTNWGDSA

-567 IGGIVNL
+567 IGGIANL

-580 SLILIL
+580 SLVLIL

-599 VTFLVQ
+599 VTFLIQ
-605 AFPIGDKPK
+605 AFPIGEKPK
-614 TALKNWATYTCQLSM
+614 KALKNWTAYTCQLSM

-663 IAGASPL
+663 IAGVSPL
-670 LAFAAISMFC
+670 LALASISMFC

-690 SINALMGM
+690 SVNALMGM

-712 RMIGQRRM
+712 RMIGQHRM
-720 MKAMRGGF
+720 MQAMRGGF
-728 HRGGNDVGRLS
+728 RRGGNGVGRLS
-739 TNGTGAGMAHSGARQ
+739 TNGTGAGMAHNGARQ
-754 SATVLSK
+754 SETVLSK
-761 MSRAQQQALS
+761 MSRAQQDSLS
-771 DGDRNLMNRG
+771 QGDRNLMNRNAK
-781 MDEFSRIQSHGRRSR
+781 EFEAIQTRGRGSKN
-796 AWARM
+796 WARM
-801 DSNTVRGSLAGTM
+801 DKSTVRGSLAGAK
-814 LRFEESQDRF
+814 LHFEDST
-824 HGQMN
+824 G
-829 TALSKF
+829 KF
-835 TGADN
+835 
-840 TEMFMHRIAQR
+840 
-851 HPGMSLDKVQ
+851 K
-861 RKAELMNHINNG
+861 
-873 GRKLQGL
+873 GRLNE
-880 ARTVGAGALLGGAG
+880 AAMAGAGL
-894 VAFAARALKSAPLSN
+894 AFAARAAKSAPLRN

-923 AGALYSNPITAPLG
+923 TGALFSNPITAPLG
-937 LVAAGKLATDRDLWH
+937 LIAAGKLATDRNLHH
-952 GMGVGARALGNGW
+952 GIAVGAGAAMDKIRDIKNA
-965 STLKRKAPGVLA
+965 APGSMRERA
-977 KRDQW
+977 QW
-982 RRKVVD
+982 RRNVLD
-988 MAHGQTPTSTP
+988 MANGDAPLSSP
-999 FTGTGGKTSGGSQAG
+999 FSGAGDGGSDNG
-1014 GASNAGVPNS
+1014 DSPM
-1024 SGKPNA
+1024 
-1030 GGTPIPSPNGPTPN
+1030 PSPSAPNPDVPTQT
-1044 GPIPH
+1044 
-1049 GGAGGASPIPTG
+1049 GGAGGASPIPTDG
-1061 APAGEIPAGA
+1061 Q
-1071 PNGPMPTDAPEGTI
+1071 
-1085 PSDSATETIP
+1085 TETIP
-1095 TGTSAEAIPTDAPT
+1095 VDTPT
-1109 ETIPNGTPVETN
+1109 ESVPADAQG
-1121 PTGNKEQQTPVL
+1121 QAPVL
-1133 TEESAFNQV
+1133 TEQSAFNQV
-1142 REGMMSDFINNQHMS
+1142 REGMMADFVDNQHMS
-1157 QDEAEVAFKE
+1157 QEEAEQAFQE
-1167 AYDSG
+1167 AVSSG
-1172 EVNNSVQA
+1172 EVDNSVQA
-1180 YMRQQNNPQPAVT
+1180 YMRQNNQSPNENATAQPETNANQPVYNT
-1193 ETQPA
+1193 ETG
-1198 PSEAQTAQSVS
+1198 E
-1209 QPIYNT
+1209 I
-1215 KTNEKVG
+1215 VG
-1222 ETLPSATTEAA
+1222 ETLPSGTMDAA
-1233 VAAASAW
+1233 VSSASTW
-1240 QKATDNASPMPDSV
+1240 QKATDNATPMPESV

-1259 QAYMQE
+1259 QAYMRE
-1265 NPVLQ
+1265 NPVQQ
-1270 SPEEHLKMA
+1270 SPEEHLRMA
-1279 QEEWTKTTGLP
+1279 QEEWTATTGLP
-1290 GDMMPSSA
+1290 GSTMPSGA
-1298 ERAMNPNNI
+1298 ERAMNPNGI
-1307 APSRGFAVGSPQPD
+1307 QPSRKFTVDSG
-1321 NKPQVQT
+1321 QT
-1328 QGQPQSKPQAQPQSQ
+1328 QQQGSVQAQAPRQQSQ
-1343 PKPQAQPQ
+1343 PQPQA
-1351 SQPKPQAQPQ
+1351 
-1361 SQPKPQVRQQPQT
+1361 QVRQQPS
-1374 RTVRQAPAMQP
+1374 VRMQP
-1385 PVTPPPTVK
+1385 PTTPSPTVK
-1394 PPIDLNP
+1394 QPVDANP
-1401 SNLNGFP
+1401 SNLTGFP
-1408 AVSNLRMKK
+1408 SVGNLRMKK
-1417 PPTNGGQPTP
+1417 PPTGGQPTP